1 MANVEDTVMAY
12 WNACESR
19 DWARMVMLLADD
31 MVYHLPQTRE
41 RIRGRAAFLQ
51 FNREYPGGWHL
62 SVTRVTGAGRQAA
75 SWITVTVDGEEQP
88 AVSFFDLDEAGRI
101 SVITEF
107 WPEPYEPPAGR
118 EHLVERYAIGEV
130 QPGLRPVS

>member
-1 MANVEDTVMAY
+1 MADVEDTVMVY
-12 WNACESR
+12 WHACEAR
-19 DWARMVMLLADD
+19 DWERMGTLLADD

-41 RIRGRAAFLQ
+41 RIRGREAFLQ

-62 SVTRVTGAGRQAA
+62 SVTRVTGAGARAA
-75 SWITVTVDGEEQP
+75 SWITVDIDGEEQP

-118 EHLVERYAIGEV
+118 EHLVERYAVAEV
-130 QPGLRPVS
+130 QPA